1 MAETISTQSIVDRGR
16 YRKIL
21 WFFGRVVLHL
31 VLLDLIA
38 GRVFKKWVRRT
49 RPSRFRR
56 MSRNFRELAVEMGGV
71 QIKLGQFLSSRV
83 DVLPP
88 EVTEELAGLQDEVP
102 PVPFP
107 EISAVLRD
115 ELGDP
120 ADHFAFLDPVPL
132 AAASLG
138 QAHRARLF
146 SENGRQLEVVVKVQR
161 PGIADIV
168 QTDLAALRVVAR
180 WAMRYR
186 PIRKRADVPALMEE
200 FADTLW
206 EELDYHLEAD
216 NAEHFARMFAKNPKV
231 RIPAIHRQHSTR
243 RVLVLENIDGFKIT
257 DVEQMEAAGVDL
269 SQVAERLMDTYFYQ
283 IFKEGFFHADPHPG
297 NLFIQPLPT
306 SSPEPVE
313 GEPVEGEPVEGE
325 PVEGEP
331 VEGQPVEGKPVEGQP
346 VEGQP
351 VEGEPVEG
359 EPVEGEPVEGQ
370 PVEGEPVEG
379 QPVEGEPVEGQPV
392 EGQPVEGQPAEGQ
405 PAEGR
410 PAVGRPFRL
419 AFVDFGMVGR
429 VEELIG
435 KNLKQVLV
443 SVTQRDPRGLTD
455 AYNEMGFFL
464 PGSDLDRITEAQA
477 RLLDH
482 LWGRNMLELSQPDPH
497 EVAELGREFRDIL
510 FEFPFQ
516 VPRNFVYLGRT
527 LGMLSGLATMLDP
540 NINPWALIERYGR
553 EIIRTRAGRDLT
565 IAALLE
571 WLQPII
577 TLPAQTQR
585 VLAAAESGRLK
596 VQTTPDRIL
605 LRRLDRLERQV
616 GRLNWNV
623 LVGVLLLSGT
633 LLYINGETGLGITAW
648 GVSILLFIITLLPG
662 D

>member
-1 MAETISTQSIVDRGR
+1 MTETISTSPNIDRGR

-21 WFFGRVVLHL
+21 WFFGRVVVHL
-31 VLLDLIA
+31 VLLDLAA

-107 EISAVLRD
+107 EISAVLSA

-146 SENGRQLEVVVKVQR
+146 SDNGPQPEVVVKVQR
-161 PGIADIV
+161 PGIAHIV

-186 PIRKRADVPALMEE
+186 PIRRRADVPALMEE
-200 FADTLW
+200 FAETLW

-231 RIPAIHRQHSTR
+231 RIPSIHRQHSTR

-257 DVEQMEAAGVDL
+257 DVEQMETAGIDL
-269 SQVAERLMDTYFYQ
+269 SHVAERLMDTYFYQ

-306 SSPEPVE
+306 PSPEPVE
-313 GEPVEGEPVEGE
+313 G
-325 PVEGEP
+325 
-331 VEGQPVEGKPVEGQP
+331 
-346 VEGQP
+346 
-351 VEGEPVEG
+351 
-359 EPVEGEPVEGQ
+359 
-370 PVEGEPVEG
+370 
-379 QPVEGEPVEGQPV
+379 
-392 EGQPVEGQPAEGQ
+392 
-405 PAEGR
+405 R
-410 PAVGRPFRL
+410 PAAGRPFRL

-429 VEELIG
+429 VEELMG
-435 KNLKQVLV
+435 KNLTQVLV
-443 SVTQRDPRGLTD
+443 SVTQRDARRLTE
-455 AYNEMGFFL
+455 AYNDMGFFL

-482 LWGRNMLELSQPDPH
+482 LWGRNMLELAQPDPQ

-527 LGMLSGLATMLDP
+527 LGMLSGLTTLLDP
-540 NINPWALIERYGR
+540 NINPWALIERYGQ
-553 EIIRTRAGRDLT
+553 EIIRSREGRDLT
-565 IAALLE
+565 IASVME

-577 TLPAQTQR
+577 TLPAQAQR

-596 VQTTPDRIL
+596 VQTTPDRTM
-605 LRRLDRLERQV
+605 LRRLERLERQV

-623 LVGVLLLSGT
+623 LVGVLFLSGT
-633 LLYINGETGLGITAW
+633 LLYINGETSLGIAAW
-648 GVSILLFIITLLPG
+648 IVSLLLFIITLLTG

>member
-1 MAETISTQSIVDRGR
+1 MSEITTTITSDPIDRGR

-21 WFFGRVVLHL
+21 WFFGQVVAQL
-31 VLLDLIA
+31 VLVDLFV
-38 GRVFKKWVRRT
+38 GRVFKKWVRGS

-120 ADHFAFLDPVPL
+120 GDHFTFLDPIPL

-138 QAHRARLF
+138 QAHRARLI
-146 SENGRQLEVVVKVQR
+146 SNNGHQPEVVVKIQR

-186 PIRKRADVPALMEE
+186 PIRRRADVPALMEE
-200 FADTLW
+200 FAETLW

-216 NAEHFARMFAKNPKV
+216 NAEKFAKMFARNPKV

-243 RVLVLENIDGFKIT
+243 RVLVLENIDGIKIT
-257 DVEQMEAAGVDL
+257 DMERMQTAGINL
-269 SQVAERLMDTYFYQ
+269 SQVAERLMDTYFQQ

-297 NLFIQPLPT
+297 NLFIQPVPGPNGT
-306 SSPEPVE
+306 
-313 GEPVEGEPVEGE
+313 
-325 PVEGEP
+325 
-331 VEGQPVEGKPVEGQP
+331 
-346 VEGQP
+346 
-351 VEGEPVEG
+351 
-359 EPVEGEPVEGQ
+359 
-370 PVEGEPVEG
+370 
-379 QPVEGEPVEGQPV
+379 
-392 EGQPVEGQPAEGQ
+392 AENGHHS
-405 PAEGR
+405 
-410 PAVGRPFRL
+410 FRL

-429 VEELIG
+429 VEELVG

-443 SVTQRDPRGLTD
+443 SVTQRDARRLTE
-455 AYNEMGFFL
+455 AYNELGFFL
-464 PGSDLDRITEAQA
+464 PGSDLERITEAQA

-482 LWGRNMLELSQPDPH
+482 LWGRNMLELAQPDPR
-497 EVAELGREFRDIL
+497 EVQELGNEFRDIL

-516 VPRNFVYLGRT
+516 IPRNFVYLGRT
-527 LGMLSGLATMLDP
+527 LGMLSGLATLLDP
-540 NINPWALIERYGR
+540 EINPWALIERYGQ
-553 EIIRTRAGRDLT
+553 EIIRSREGRELT
-565 IAALLE
+565 MSALLE
-571 WLQPII
+571 WLQPLI
-577 TLPAQTQR
+577 TLPAQAQR

-596 VQTTPDRIL
+596 VQTVPDRTT

-623 LVGVLLLSGT
+623 LLGVLFLSGT
-633 LLYINGETGLGITAW
+633 LLYINGEPGLGITAW
-648 GVSILLFIITLLPG
+648 IITVLLFIFTFLTG
-662 D
+662 SS